1 MFYSN
6 MEILQGDE
14 KQLPSAFILIL
25 FEVQCPLRATK
36 SSDKGDCR
44 L

>member
-1 MFYSN
+1 MFYS
-6 MEILQGDE
+6 MEKLQGDE

-36 SSDKGDCR
+36 SSHKGDCR